1 MKAAHSDGVNRSTA
15 PSGSSL
21 LRTPICPSP
30 SRVVGAEAVTGPRP
44 LGPLVHSFFLD
55 HLVTMKGLRPASVRS
70 YRDTIRLLLCFVA
83 EDKRTKITKLG
94 LEDLSFD
101 RVLRFLRHVED
112 SRGNHIRT
120 RNQRL
125 AALHTLFDYIASR
138 EPEMLG
144 VCQQV
149 AAIPMKR
156 AAPAET
162 HFLERDEVEA
172 LLRRLP
178 RAGRLALRDHTLLL
192 FLYNTGARAQE
203 IADLRAGHLVLGEG
217 ALVRLHGKGDK
228 WRTCPLWRQTAA
240 LLAELLTSPDPL
252 LAADAP
258 VFCSAAGQPLT
269 RFGIYKIV
277 RRHAGH
283 LDDPH
288 TNRRV
293 SPHIFRHTAAVH
305 LLEAG
310 VEVNVIRGWLGH
322 ADLTTTNRYAE
333 INTRAKIEALRNTEP
348 PGASAASR
356 PRPVW
361 RSDETLLNWLASL

>member
-1 MKAAHSDGVNRSTA
+1 
-15 PSGSSL
+15 
-21 LRTPICPSP
+21 
-30 SRVVGAEAVTGPRP
+30 VTGPRP
-44 LGPLVHSFFLD
+44 LGPVVHSFFID
-55 HLVTMKGLRPASVRS
+55 HLVTVKGLRPTSVRS

-83 EDKRTKITKLG
+83 DDKGTKITKLS
-94 LEDLSFD
+94 LEDLSFE
-101 RVLRFLRHVED
+101 RILGFLRYLED
-112 SRGNHIRT
+112 DRRNHIRT

-125 AALHTLFDYIASR
+125 AALHTLFDYIATR

-172 LLRRLP
+172 LFRQLP
-178 RAGRLALRDHTLLL
+178 RTGRLALRDRSLLL

-203 IADLRAGHLVLGEG
+203 VADLRVGHLKLDDG

-228 WRTCPLWRQTAA
+228 WRTCPLWQQTAA
-240 LLAELLTSPDPL
+240 LLTELIGSSNEPTETDM
-252 LAADAP
+252 P
-258 VFCSAAGQPLT
+258 VFRSGTGDALT
-269 RFGIYKIV
+269 RSGIYKIV
-277 RRHAGH
+277 RRHVGH
-283 LDDPH
+283 LDDAR
-288 TNRRV
+288 TGRRV

-333 INTRAKIEALRNTEP
+333 INTKAKIEALRNTEP
-348 PGASAASR
+348 PGASEGSR

-361 RSDETLLNWLASL
+361 RSDEALLNWLSAL